1 MDRLLKDPRAW
12 GLMMA
17 AMLTIMSNATITP
30 SLPGLE
36 ARFADDPRAATLTR
50 LLITAPSLLVG
61 SLTDRLGRRKPL
73 LVGMVI
79 YTVAGTAGLYLDS
92 IEAILVS
99 RLVLGLGVA
108 SIMTSQAAL
117 VGDYF
122 EGPARGRLM
131 GYQIA
136 ATNLGGLVF
145 VSVAGVLAA
154 QDARLPFAIYGL
166 AGLLLPILS
175 AILPEPA
182 RAADG
187 RPVSGPHLTGAE
199 PGWQGVVAVM
209 AGAAMLTFV
218 IFYAIPTQL
227 PYQLNAMGLT
237 DPTSAGA
244 AMGAMMLAAAI
255 ASIVSGLVRP
265 RLGRIG
271 TPVTGYLLLATGFAG
286 LTAFAA
292 GRDDLDRADRRR
304 AGLLHADLHHH
315 GAERDARAASRADLG
330 ADDGGDFS
338 GSVPVASGISAAGRP
353 SGLFGHVSRGRDR
366 LCRAGGAADHH
377 VAATGRRCGPAGAG
391 ELTAE
396 GQGNEG

>member
-50 LLITAPSLLVG
+50 LLITAPSLLVAIVAPFAG

-286 LTAFAA
+286 LTAEHSLPAEMIST
-292 GRDDLDRADRRR
+292 GLIG
-304 AGLLHADLHHH
+304 AGLGFCMPTFITTALNVTPARHRGHAP
-315 GAERDARAASRADLG
+315 AA
-330 ADDGGDFS
+330 
-338 GSVPVASGISAAGRP
+338 
-353 SGLFGHVSRGRDR
+353 
-366 LCRAGGAADHH
+366 
-377 VAATGRRCGPAGAG
+377 
-391 ELTAE
+391 
-396 GQGNEG
+396 

>member
-50 LLITAPSLLVG
+50 LLITAPSLLVAIVAPFAG

-182 RAADG
+182 HAADG

-286 LTAFAA
+286 LTAEHSLPAEMIST
-292 GRDDLDRADRRR
+292 GLIG
-304 AGLLHADLHHH
+304 AGLGFCMPTFITTALNVTP
-315 GAERDARAASRADLG
+315 ARHRGL
-330 ADDGGDFS
+330 
-338 GSVPVASGISAAGRP
+338 I
-353 SGLFGHVSRGRDR
+353 SGLMTAAIFLGQFLSPLASQPLVAHLGYSGTFRVGAIAFVALAVLLTITLRRQG
-366 LCRAGGAADHH
+366 GGAARP
-377 VAATGRRCGPAGAG
+377 VRA
-391 ELTAE
+391 
-396 GQGNEG
+396 N

>member
-50 LLITAPSLLVG
+50 LLITAPSLLVAIVAPFAG

-271 TPVTGYLLLATGFAG
+271 TPVTGDLLLATGFAG
-286 LTAFAA
+286 LTAEHSLPAEMIST
-292 GRDDLDRADRRR
+292 GLIG
-304 AGLLHADLHHH
+304 AGLGFCMPTFITTALNVTP
-315 GAERDARAASRADLG
+315 ARHRGL
-330 ADDGGDFS
+330 
-338 GSVPVASGISAAGRP
+338 I
-353 SGLFGHVSRGRDR
+353 SGLMTAAIFLGQFLSPLASQPLVAHLGYSGTFRVGAIAFVALAVLLTITLRRQG
-366 LCRAGGAADHH
+366 GGAARP
-377 VAATGRRCGPAGAG
+377 VRA
-391 ELTAE
+391 
-396 GQGNEG
+396 N